1 MKYKLLYFW
10 GICCF
15 FLSACEKDD
24 IDTYHADNYIQFAKY
39 LKDSSIVTFAYYPGK
54 TDIEVPVIVEMSSF
68 ASVED
73 EKEYIILV
81 DTALSTAV
89 EGVHFDLPRK
99 MFFNKN
105 AIVDTMYVTFHL
117 QNDMEQKA
125 YRLVLRVAGNENF
138 RVGQW
143 ERSINVFWI
152 HNQLSRPA
160 WWDSSVEKNYLGKY
174 SVEKYQ
180 LLIREAEVS
189 DFSSLSDSEK
199 RAAALVL
206 KYYLEREKHEGR
218 PVWDTANNEEMR
230 VTIKGN

>member
-15 FLSACEKDD
+15 FLYACEKDD
-24 IDTYHADNYIQFAKY
+24 MDTYHADNYIQFAKY

-73 EKEYIILV
+73 EKEYMIIV

-125 YRLVLRVAGNENF
+125 YRLVLQF
-138 RVGQW
+138 
-143 ERSINVFWI
+143 
-152 HNQLSRPA
+152 L
-160 WWDSSVEKNYLGKY
+160 
-174 SVEKYQ
+174 
-180 LLIREAEVS
+180 
-189 DFSSLSDSEK
+189 
-199 RAAALVL
+199 
-206 KYYLEREKHEGR
+206 
-218 PVWDTANNEEMR
+218 
-230 VTIKGN
+230 